1 MYPVVLTVIYKGIKM
16 KKLMMIGF
24 GAMAQEVIA
33 RLPEDLKLC
42 WVVVREGNEIE
53 VSNSL
58 GKDVLVISDI
68 AQCLGCPDLVVECA
82 GQKAIHQH
90 ADAVL
95 ANGWDLGVISVGAF
109 AETELLNRL
118 RKTAKASG
126 AHIYTLAGAI
136 AGIDGLAAARE
147 GGLEEVIYIS
157 RKSPQSWRG
166 SPAEKMIDLDA
177 VEKPTV
183 FYQGSAREAA
193 LLFPANAN
201 VAATVALAGVGM
213 DSTQVQLIVD
223 PGICRNKHQIQ
234 ARGQF
239 GEMKIELSGLPLP
252 SNPKTSTL
260 AALSVVRACRHC
272 TEAVLT

>member
-1 MYPVVLTVIYKGIKM
+1 M

-95 ANGWDLGVISVGAF
+95 AKGWDLGVISVGAF